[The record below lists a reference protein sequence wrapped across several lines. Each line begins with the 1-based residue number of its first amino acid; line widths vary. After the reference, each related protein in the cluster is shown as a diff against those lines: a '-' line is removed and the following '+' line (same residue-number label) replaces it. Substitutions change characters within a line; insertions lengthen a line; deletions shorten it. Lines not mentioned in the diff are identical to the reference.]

1 MFVLKQHQQAETKM
15 MQQVYDMM
23 KYGFGGHVLDTFLAS
38 FYNCQLIA
46 YWTSHSPTN
55 CPASIVPTRQPSDV

>member
-1 MFVLKQHQQAETKM
+1 MFVLKQQRQTETKI

-23 KYGFGGHVLDTFLAS
+23 KYGFWWAHVDTFSAS

-46 YWTSHSPTN
+46 YLTSHLPN
-55 CPASIVPTRQPSDV
+55 CFHCSH